1 MVVLSMTNVII
12 FFPYAYQESE
22 NLTKT
27 KSESL
32 SGLVAIIDFVSK
44 VFSFKHYTHN
54 YKLMK
59 ANQQYKTEMNK
70 AMLKLHESC

>member
-1 MVVLSMTNVII
+1 MLLS
-12 FFPYAYQESE
+12 FFPMLIKNQKS
-22 NLTKT
+22 LTKT